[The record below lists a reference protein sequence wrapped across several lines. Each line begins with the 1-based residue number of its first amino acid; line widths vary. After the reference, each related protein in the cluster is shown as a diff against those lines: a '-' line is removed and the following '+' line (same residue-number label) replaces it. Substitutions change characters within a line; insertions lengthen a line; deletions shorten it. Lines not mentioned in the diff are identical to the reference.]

1 MPRSRQPEDLSAAV
15 VGSGPNGLSAAISLR
30 AAGVDVTLFEA
41 RETLGGGVR
50 SAEGPLPG
58 FRRDVCSS
66 VYPLGMASPV
76 FGAMDLDRFGLEWV
90 SPPIPF
96 AHPLDDGLAVV
107 PDADQDSPDSAGADA
122 AAWQAAVGT
131 VSNHWECIADNL
143 LGPLR
148 VPRPDARVMRF
159 GLRALRSSHG
169 LCRNLFRTERMRALF
184 SGVAAHTAVP
194 LHRPATAAAGLVL
207 AGLAETTGW
216 PFARGGAEFITHAL
230 ASLAAA
236 MGVKIRRGTAVA
248 HGSQLE
254 PYDLHMLD
262 TGPRQVVRLL
272 GPELNPGVARNLQR
286 YRYGPGVCKVDYAL
300 SEPAPWCA
308 DAASKAGTLHLGG
321 SRMEISTALDQ
332 VWSGNPAPAP
342 FVLVGQP
349 SVADSSR
356 APAGRHALWAYCHV
370 PPGWDGDASPA
381 IESQIERFAPGFRD
395 TVLARRVTRA
405 SQWEAYNPNWIGG
418 DINGGVQDLGQL
430 WRRPAGWLDP
440 YCLRAP
446 DLYLCSS
453 STPPGGGVH
462 GLCGWH
468 AARSALRRNCGL
480 DFTLAD
486 LRSACADTGPW
497 EGTPASRN
505 VDWTS

>member
-1 MPRSRQPEDLSAAV
+1 
-15 VGSGPNGLSAAISLR
+15 
-30 AAGVDVTLFEA
+30 
-41 RETLGGGVR
+41 
-50 SAEGPLPG
+50 
-58 FRRDVCSS
+58 
-66 VYPLGMASPV
+66 
-76 FGAMDLDRFGLEWV
+76 
-90 SPPIPF
+90 
-96 AHPLDDGLAVV
+96 
-107 PDADQDSPDSAGADA
+107 
-122 AAWQAAVGT
+122 
-131 VSNHWECIADNL
+131 
-143 LGPLR
+143 
-148 VPRPDARVMRF
+148 
-159 GLRALRSSHG
+159 
-169 LCRNLFRTERMRALF
+169 
-184 SGVAAHTAVP
+184 
-194 LHRPATAAAGLVL
+194 
-207 AGLAETTGW
+207 
-216 PFARGGAEFITHAL
+216 
-230 ASLAAA
+230 
-236 MGVKIRRGTAVA
+236 
-248 HGSQLE
+248 
-254 PYDLHMLD
+254 
-262 TGPRQVVRLL
+262 
-272 GPELNPGVARNLQR
+272 
-286 YRYGPGVCKVDYAL
+286 
-300 SEPAPWCA
+300 
-308 DAASKAGTLHLGG
+308 
-321 SRMEISTALDQ
+321 MEISNALDQ

-480 DFTLAD
+480 DFTFAD

-497 EGTPASRN
+497 EGAPASRN
-505 VDWTS
+505 VDWTA